1 MGFHAY
7 SKAHRYLSMPDISL
21 QELIALRLASQ
32 RIPSLSLVDS
42 PDMAGFQRVDQAVQW
57 FGAVQAQEYV
67 HAKWAVALRFPAA
80 APVTHADVEQA
91 LARRTVVRTW
101 ALRGTLHLVAAADVR
116 WLLALAAPALLTRT
130 AAVYRQK
137 GLDEAGF
144 EKIFPAIRQS
154 LQGGQQLM
162 RAELFAALGQH
173 RIATQGQRG
182 AHILYRA
189 AQVGLLCLGTPR
201 DKQSTYTLLDEWLPA
216 GPDLVA
222 SREDALK
229 ALALRYFASHG
240 PATLADFLWWSG
252 LTAGEARAALEMAMP
267 TLNEATFAGQKVW
280 WCARAAR
287 PPAAGNATSPR
298 VHLLAGFDEYVLG
311 YTDRSAVIDAEHA
324 AKAMTNNG
332 LFRPTL
338 LVNGRVAGVW
348 QAAAATGSVT
358 VNTTPF
364 APLPRKTRDALQL
377 AAQRYAAFAGLV
389 LAAA

>member
-1 MGFHAY
+1 
-7 SKAHRYLSMPDISL
+7 MPDISL

-32 RIPSLSLVDS
+32 RIPSLSSPFFPSAS

-57 FGAVQAQEYV
+57 FGAVQAQEYA
-67 HAKWAVALRFPAA
+67 HAKWTIALRFPAA

-130 AAVYRQK
+130 TAAYRQE
-137 GLDEAGF
+137 GLDQAAF

-173 RIATQGQRG
+173 RIDTQGQRG
-182 AHILYRA
+182 ARILYRA

-201 DKQSTYTLLDEWLPA
+201 GKQSTYTLLDEWLPPGTGKA
-216 GPDLVA
+216 A

-229 ALALRYFASHG
+229 ELALRYFASHG
-240 PATLADFLWWSG
+240 PATLTDFVWWSG
-252 LTAGEARAALEMAMP
+252 LTAGEARAALEMATP
-267 TLNEATFAGQKVW
+267 ALNEATFAGKKVW
-280 WCARAAR
+280 WPARTATSS
-287 PPAAGNATSPR
+287 PAAQASSPL

-338 LVNGRVAGVW
+338 LVNGRVAGIW
-348 QAAAATGSVT
+348 QAETTKGAVSVI
-358 VNTTPF
+358 TTPF
-364 APLPRKTRDALQL
+364 ALLPRKTRDALQL